1 MAKKPR
7 DVEMV
12 PHRFITVENLMHYDK
27 VKAYLDKEEADE
39 YFLTQEEADAL
50 YLAIDGHI
58 TLTEEQK
65 EELRGKDGKDGQNGI
80 FFTPVISED
89 FVLTW
94 DALYLAID
102 GHITLTEEQ
111 KEELRGKDGK
121 DGQNGIFFT
130 PVISEDFVLTWT
142 NNGDLDNP
150 DPIDLKGKDGKDG
163 VYLGIV
169 EHEKTA
175 SDTVAELAPNEVYK
189 FPEDLDNPDP
199 IDLKGKDGKDG
210 VYLGIVEHE
219 KTASDTVAELA
230 PNEVYKFPEM
240 ATLTITLGTGTSMF
254 DEYHFFFTSGATA
267 TVLSIPAEISV
278 PDDFEVEANMRY
290 EISIAENIL
299 IYLARDIAVQ
309 TEGSGGEA

>member
-39 YFLTQEEADAL
+39 YFLTQAEADEL

-65 EELRGKDGKDGQNGI
+65 EELRGKDGKNGI
-80 FFTPVISED
+80 FFTPIISED
-89 FVLTW
+89 
-94 DALYLAID
+94 
-102 GHITLTEEQ
+102 
-111 KEELRGKDGK
+111 
-121 DGQNGIFFT
+121 
-130 PVISEDFVLTWT
+130 SVLTWT
-142 NNGDLDNP
+142 NNG
-150 DPIDLKGKDGKDG
+150 
-163 VYLGIV
+163 
-169 EHEKTA
+169 
-175 SDTVAELAPNEVYK
+175 
-189 FPEDLDNPDP
+189 DLDNPDP

>member
-1 MAKKPR
+1 MAKKVR
-7 DVEMV
+7 EVEMV
-12 PHRFITVENLMHYDK
+12 PYHFITVENLMHYDK
-27 VKAYLDKEEADE
+27 VKAYLDKEKADE

-65 EELRGKDGKDGQNGI
+65 EELRGKD
-80 FFTPVISED
+80 
-89 FVLTW
+89 
-94 DALYLAID
+94 
-102 GHITLTEEQ
+102 
-111 KEELRGKDGK
+111 GKDGK

-189 FPEDLDNPDP
+189 FP
-199 IDLKGKDGKDG
+199 
-210 VYLGIVEHE
+210 
-219 KTASDTVAELA
+219 A
-230 PNEVYKFPEM
+230 M

>member
-39 YFLTQEEADAL
+39 YFLTQAEADEL

-65 EELRGKDGKDGQNGI
+65 EELRGKDGKNGI

-89 FVLTW
+89 SVLTW
-94 DALYLAID
+94 I
-102 GHITLTEEQ
+102 
-111 KEELRGKDGK
+111 
-121 DGQNGIFFT
+121 
-130 PVISEDFVLTWT
+130 
-142 NNGDLDNP
+142 NNGDLENP
-150 DPIDLKGKDGKDG
+150 APIDLKGRDGKDG

-175 SDTVAELAPNEVYK
+175 SDTAVELDPNEVYM
-189 FPEDLDNPDP
+189 
-199 IDLKGKDGKDG
+199 
-210 VYLGIVEHE
+210 
-219 KTASDTVAELA
+219 
-230 PNEVYKFPEM
+230 FPEM
-240 ATLTITLGTGTSMF
+240 AILTITLGAGTSMF

-299 IYLARDIAVQ
+299 VYLARDIAVQ
-309 TEGSGGEA
+309 AEESGGEA